1 MINSISKI
9 ESNDV
14 NVFLDDT
21 KRMDTCRYWIK
32 SEPDKVVI
40 KNKKSKLKSSK
51 DISKLIITPEEAR
64 KTKNLKII
72 GLSIAG
78 ATVLT
83 AAGIFLLMKGGPKGL
98 VKGFTNLR
106 DFLAKKIMMN
116 KLDKDDAASV
126 TAKVYVYL
134 FNKIEKLLG
143 KFEAVNNFTTFK
155 DLLFKKFMGTNKHMA
170 KAHNKI
176 TRSFE
181 KLGRQAV
188 IDRYDKTSNLVI
200 NSKNLSAQLL
210 RDAVNGDF
218 DRLVVVNGVSKPVRY
233 WLGRIN
239 TLNGEISEIYERGF
253 GKSALRSR
261 YYYFKKATE
270 SLKSMFDKIKVFW
283 SRNVYSKFMADSAIM
298 SKKKVVQTQVR
309 KTRNQLTYSLA
320 DLRKDTDNSILKLT
334 DLFTFKDREKISRL
348 GAIRTS
354 IKQYVKNPNSGLKQE
369 ISSAIETLQTEVK
382 AAIGSGKLNST
393 NGKQILSEL
402 ANLQST
408 FTDFQLGRVEELLA
422 IYKQILPKDDYRLLT
437 KAYSKTIKS
446 LDRSIRT
453 ETDDFISKLRDL
465 SMGSAPTDLL
475 SIAGGVGILGY
486 NLAKSDDNDQRMSI
500 SLKYGIPA
508 LAGIGVMLYCN
519 AKLFA
524 GTKSMLIASGSSFL
538 VNKIGV
544 LADDLR
550 KKYLHKTKKQDEILP
565 QSVQFSQQPK
575 TANISLKP
583 DSSLFLS

>member
-1 MINSISKI
+1 M
-9 ESNDV
+9 
-14 NVFLDDT
+14 
-21 KRMDTCRYWIK
+21 
-32 SEPDKVVI
+32 
-40 KNKKSKLKSSK
+40 
-51 DISKLIITPEEAR
+51 
-64 KTKNLKII
+64 
-72 GLSIAG
+72 
-78 ATVLT
+78 
-83 AAGIFLLMKGGPKGL
+83 
-98 VKGFTNLR
+98 
-106 DFLAKKIMMN
+106 
-116 KLDKDDAASV
+116 
-126 TAKVYVYL
+126 
-134 FNKIEKLLG
+134 
-143 KFEAVNNFTTFK
+143 
-155 DLLFKKFMGTNKHMA
+155 
-170 KAHNKI
+170 
-176 TRSFE
+176 
-181 KLGRQAV
+181 
-188 IDRYDKTSNLVI
+188 
-200 NSKNLSAQLL
+200 
-210 RDAVNGDF
+210 
-218 DRLVVVNGVSKPVRY
+218 
-233 WLGRIN
+233 
-239 TLNGEISEIYERGF
+239 
-253 GKSALRSR
+253 SR
-261 YYYFKKATE
+261 
-270 SLKSMFDKIKVFW
+270 
-283 SRNVYSKFMADSAIM
+283 
-298 SKKKVVQTQVR
+298 
-309 KTRNQLTYSLA
+309 
-320 DLRKDTDNSILKLT
+320 LKL
-334 DLFTFKDREKISRL
+334 E
-348 GAIRTS
+348 
-354 IKQYVKNPNSGLKQE
+354 KQE